1 VELMKKHPVA
11 FGFGAGVL
19 SVFLWNRRGWIKGL
33 FSKLMRP
40 FHGALGDFGAYQ
52 TGLGAGEMT
61 MPVSSDPA
69 IAFRQ
74 MRRYAFAAAQDRS
87 PIVGLTHASYALAAL
102 EILEEAVGREGLA
115 SAGCDSTKMR
125 KLITGLQDTHAKRLE
140 GCDSFLSS
148 ALAVERGE
156 GGLDV
161 PGHVFAD
168 AEYSAPTGA

>member
-1 VELMKKHPVA
+1 MKKHPVA

-33 FSKLMRP
+33 FSKLTRP
-40 FHGALGDFGAYQ
+40 FHGAFADFGAS
-52 TGLGAGEMT
+52 LGAGEMT
-61 MPVSSDPA
+61 LPVSSDPT

-74 MRRYAFAAAQDRS
+74 MRRYAFAAAQDKS
-87 PIVGLTHASYALAAL
+87 PIVGLTHASYALVAL

-125 KLITGLQDTHAKRLE
+125 KLITGLQDSHAKRLE
-140 GCDSFLSS
+140 SCDGFLSA
-148 ALAVERGE
+148 ALATERGE
-156 GGLDV
+156 GGPDV